1 MVKIPMKTLLKSN
14 SSRVELVEINEN
26 GGWLE
31 AGVGWGSLSH

>member
-14 SSRVELVEINEN
+14 SSRVELVEINEM

-31 AGVGWGSLSH
+31 AGVGWGSLSY